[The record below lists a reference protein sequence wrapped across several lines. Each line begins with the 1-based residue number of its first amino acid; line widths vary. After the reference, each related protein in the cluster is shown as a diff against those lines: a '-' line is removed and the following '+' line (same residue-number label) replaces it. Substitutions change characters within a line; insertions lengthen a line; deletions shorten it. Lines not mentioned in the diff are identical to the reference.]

1 MANVSAAFAWH
12 GSAVDGEACARQR
25 LERRIDATRPASEV
39 GWPDSCLC
47 HFVRSRRTA
56 MITGFWAYDVLMVG
70 SWMALLALAAGAVIA
85 PDGETR
91 T

>member
-1 MANVSAAFAWH
+1 
-12 GSAVDGEACARQR
+12 
-25 LERRIDATRPASEV
+25 
-39 GWPDSCLC
+39 
-47 HFVRSRRTA
+47 

-85 PDGETR
+85 PDGEPR